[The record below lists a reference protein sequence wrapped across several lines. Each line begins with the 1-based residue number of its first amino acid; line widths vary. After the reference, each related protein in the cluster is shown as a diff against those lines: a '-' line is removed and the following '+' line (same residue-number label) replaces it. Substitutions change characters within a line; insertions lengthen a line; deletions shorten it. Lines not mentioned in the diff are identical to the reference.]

1 MALSATEEYIE
12 SSYFTDDDYVGGVAD
27 AVIIM
32 TPYFEESSD
41 YIETGYVL
49 DEGVV
54 FSISA
59 ALELAIQEGSA
70 TLVCSTGLS
79 AKTGYL
85 IDVNT
90 EIFSG
95 ASAASVFSIS
105 ATSGK
110 TTQGSANIS
119 GAFSPTVA
127 VSVTRTDAS
136 QLDSSFSIST
146 TAQRYRTDDAL
157 LTWQAD
163 LDASAAKTVAFD
175 STQSV
180 QSSINIDAEVIIS
193 AASNFVSTFSQT
205 ATALNVILAEAQLD
219 TEFAA
224 EITGIE
230 YILRANQTPVPTQRP
245 HYPTDIDTD
254 ATPFSSA
261 TYQFNQS
268 LQLYRSNNASN
279 NEYITYTLLDDD
291 IGKANVTD
299 RQFHLDVWLQNAATI
314 RAWKSNGDSSWMI
327 IKSGTTIIFY
337 ANRSGGNNANNRL
350 VGTGTSGL
358 DHVAIRVNENSTQGM
373 AMWINGTR
381 VDYSTTSPYISFPQS
396 DTMYLAF
403 GYDENYESSFG
414 TNSTMYFDEFRIL
427 RGSRTALNTETGYSV
442 TNTSITVPTSEF
454 TNSPNT
460 KILLHFN
467 NDFTDDYIN
476 VLFDETVALPSTILQ
491 TADTQKIVSGSAE
504 LDAFYSQVS
513 VTGFVSDF
521 FANADAA
528 FGQTADVNRTR
539 PGSANIN
546 SSADT
551 NIDVDVVAGGTAD
564 IDSTT
569 TISTTGDRIRF
580 ADSDLNSNINISVS
594 GKTTS
599 SGSADLSSAF
609 STVIDI
615 ERIRPGSSTQN
626 TEFTAL
632 ITGIKAVNT
641 DATLNTGTTITATP
655 SITRGFEVDI
665 ASTGSIL
672 TAAGRISDFFVN
684 ADVNIT
690 ISADADITAEGT
702 TTLETVAGITSTPS
716 RTRGTDSTL
725 EVAGTLEIG
734 ADTTKPG
741 AATLNTAFDFDIDDT
756 LFKTFSSTQSSAFS
770 LSIAYTKISP
780 FAIDMDSAFGISSA
794 GDRTRAIEAELTS
807 AANIN
812 ISTGVVYEGG
822 ATLEGFAAIISVNKI
837 LHLDQYIYNIESE
850 TREYRLS
857 SESRVYRIPAENR
870 IYKIKG
876 A

>member
-12 SSYFTDDDYVGGVAD
+12 SSYFADDDYVGGVAD
-27 AVIIM
+27 GVVIM

-49 DEGVV
+49 DEGLV

-59 ALELAIQEGSA
+59 ALEIAIIEGSA
-70 TLVCSTGLS
+70 TLICSTGLS
-79 AKTGYL
+79 ADTGFF
-85 IDVNT
+85 IDIDT

-95 ASAASVFSIS
+95 ASASSEFTIS

-110 TTQGSANIS
+110 TTQGSASIS
-119 GAFSPTVA
+119 GAFSPTLS
-127 VSVTRTDAS
+127 VSVTRTDAA

-163 LDASAAKTVAFD
+163 LDASAAKTTAFD

-193 AASNFVSTFSQT
+193 AASNFVSEFSQT
-205 ATALNVILAEAQLD
+205 ATALNVILADAQLD

-224 EITGIE
+224 EISPIDPYRASLRPVLFVPQYLDGSTLSEGYPFSTGWNYNAFEKYGTYALILHEDESTAKTNKSIFVDDTTSFAVEGWLSGGSNSNMEFVLHNWFNLFCNQGDSVGADNTWTAAFKTDQTNRTLVITDNDSSFRPKQGYVYWALTYDADTNVVEFTVNNTSTSRTLGTETLTE
-230 YILRANQTPVPTQRP
+230 YALNSAN
-245 HYPTDIDTD
+245 YKDTD
-254 ATPFSSA
+254 
-261 TYQFNQS
+261 NK
-268 LQLYRSNNASN
+268 LVLYNNRGEDLRFDEVRMCVGDTALYGYSNA
-279 NEYITYTLLDDD
+279 IDDD
-291 IGKANVTD
+291 ANAN
-299 RQFHLDVWLQNAATI
+299 DVGVWHFEESL
-314 RAWKSNGDSSWMI
+314 
-327 IKSGTTIIFY
+327 
-337 ANRSGGNNANNRL
+337 SGGNYPGFTKTDNPTL
-350 VGTGTSGL
+350 STS
-358 DHVAIRVNENSTQGM
+358 
-373 AMWINGTR
+373 
-381 VDYSTTSPYISFPQS
+381 TSLS
-396 DTMYLAF
+396 
-403 GYDENYESSFG
+403 
-414 TNSTMYFDEFRIL
+414 
-427 RGSRTALNTETGYSV
+427 
-442 TNTSITVPTSEF
+442 
-454 TNSPNT
+454 
-460 KILLHFN
+460 
-467 NDFTDDYIN
+467 
-476 VLFDETVALPSTILQ
+476 
-491 TADTQKIVSGSAE
+491 ADTQKIVSGGAD

-539 PGSANIN
+539 PGSADID
-546 SSADT
+546 SSANTD
-551 NIDVDVVAGGTAD
+551 IDINVVAGVTAD
-564 IDSTT
+564 ILSTT

-594 GKTTS
+594 GNITG

-609 STVIDI
+609 STNIDI

-626 TEFTAL
+626 TEFNTA

-641 DATLNTGTTITATP
+641 DATLNTSTTITATP
-655 SITRGFEVDI
+655 SITRGFDADI

-672 TAAGRISDFFVN
+672 TAAGRISNFFVN
-684 ADVNIT
+684 ADVNINIT
-690 ISADADITAEGT
+690 ADADITAEGT

-741 AATLNTAFDFDIDDT
+741 NATLNTAFDFDIDDT
-756 LFKTFSSTQSSAFS
+756 LFKTFSSTQSSAFA

-780 FAIDMDSAFGISSA
+780 FSIDMDAAFDISGA
-794 GDRTRAIEAELTS
+794 GDRTRSTPAELTS

-812 ISTGVVYEGG
+812 ISTGVVYEGA
-822 ATLEGFAAIISVNKI
+822 ATLPGFAAIISVNKI
-837 LHLDQYIYNIESE
+837 LHLDQYIYNIDSE
-850 TREYRLS
+850 TREYRLA